1 MWLSIIFG
9 CSKRQQNFPRRVGN
23 GKSLKNKW
31 IMILLPPGFIKKTTI
46 AAVIGDEGTMLVH
59 VDDGGIDHL
68 HRRIVSHRQR
78 IHDLIL
84 DASPPPANMQ

>member
-31 IMILLPPGFIKKTTI
+31 IMILLPPGFIKKNDY
-46 AAVIGDEGTMLVH
+46 G
-59 VDDGGIDHL
+59 
-68 HRRIVSHRQR
+68 RRYW
-78 IHDLIL
+78 
-84 DASPPPANMQ
+84 